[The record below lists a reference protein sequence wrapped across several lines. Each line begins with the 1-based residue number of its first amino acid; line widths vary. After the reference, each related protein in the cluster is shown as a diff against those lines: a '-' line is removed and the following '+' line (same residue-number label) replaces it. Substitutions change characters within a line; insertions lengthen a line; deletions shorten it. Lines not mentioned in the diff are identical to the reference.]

1 MTNDEAVS
9 RRIKMS
15 IVDLVRN
22 TAFSAAIHTALEYL
36 EKNPEENIPKAM
48 KLMDRSGTAGWM
60 V

>member
-1 MTNDEAVS
+1 
-9 RRIKMS
+9 MS

-36 EKNPEENIPKAM
+36 ESGRKYSESNETYG
-48 KLMDRSGTAGWM
+48 SGTAGWM

>member
-1 MTNDEAVS
+1 
-9 RRIKMS
+9 MS

-48 KLMDRSGTAGWM
+48 KLMDQALPDGWY
-60 V
+60 